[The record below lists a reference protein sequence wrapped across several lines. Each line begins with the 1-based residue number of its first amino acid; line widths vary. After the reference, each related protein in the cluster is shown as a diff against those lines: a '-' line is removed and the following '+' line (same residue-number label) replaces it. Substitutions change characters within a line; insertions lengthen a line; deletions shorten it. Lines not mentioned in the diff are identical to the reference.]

1 MFCFFMPKRRFSQN
15 FLTDRGI
22 AERIVAFLEPGAA
35 DTVLEIGAGRG
46 ILTEIIAA
54 SGARLYSFEIDRDLI
69 ENLNNKFAPY
79 KNVTILNR
87 DFLAIIPD
95 EYTAEK
101 FKLIGNIPYDITSPL
116 LEWMLRF
123 RETITRAVITTQKEL
138 ADRIA
143 ASPDSKDWAP
153 ISIFHQCFFDI
164 RKVMSISGGAFYP
177 PPNVKSATLL
187 FSANEKHHIPFW
199 DDFERIVRQAFHQR
213 RKLLSNNL
221 LHLPGMTRENI
232 HAAIGSLGL
241 PQNIRAEQL
250 AIEDF
255 IRLTKA
261 VLSVKNA

>member
-1 MFCFFMPKRRFSQN
+1 MCCSLMPKRRFSQN

-22 AERIVAFLEPGAA
+22 AERIVAFLEPGAV

-187 FSANEKHHIPFW
+187 FSANKKHDIPFW
-199 DDFERIVRQAFHQR
+199 DDFERIVRLAFHQR

-221 LHLPGMTRENI
+221 LHLPGLTREDI
-232 HAAIGSLGL
+232 HAAIASLGL

>member
-1 MFCFFMPKRRFSQN
+1 MCRCFMPKRRFSQN
-15 FLTDRGI
+15 FLTDRTI
-22 AERIVAFLEPGAA
+22 AERIVSFLELRPD

-54 SGARLYSFEIDRDLI
+54 SGARLYSFEIDRDLM

-79 KNVTILNR
+79 KNVAVINR
-87 DFLAIIPD
+87 DFLAILPD

-123 RETITRAVITTQKEL
+123 RESITRAVITTQKEL

-143 ASPDSKDWAP
+143 ATPESKDWAP

-164 RKVMSISGGAFYP
+164 RKVLSISGGAFYP

-187 FSANEKHHIPFW
+187 FSANKKHHIPFW
-199 DDFERIVRQAFHQR
+199 DDFERIVRQSFHQR

-221 LHLPGMTRENI
+221 LRLPGMTRESI
-232 HAAIGSLGL
+232 QAAFATLGL
-241 PQNIRAEQL
+241 PANIRAEQL
-250 AIEDF
+250 SIDDF
-255 IRLTKA
+255 VGLTKA
-261 VLSVKNA
+261 VLSTKNA